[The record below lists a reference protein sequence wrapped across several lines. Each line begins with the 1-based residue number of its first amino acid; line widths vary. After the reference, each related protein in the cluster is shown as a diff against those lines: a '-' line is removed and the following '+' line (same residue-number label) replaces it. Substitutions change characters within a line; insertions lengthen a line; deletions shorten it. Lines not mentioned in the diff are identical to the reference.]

1 MMLTQIKLLQEQ
13 DAEHDDDDDEEEALW
28 HRNQSTNEDDTI
40 PLGNSAQELQ
50 RLPETMA
57 VYCTNMINNATFGV
71 QLQIQLEFKEL
82 CHQSGAFHPGIH
94 LSNKLHSI
102 TFSKDTDLKSSSAKL
117 NTY

>member
-1 MMLTQIKLLQEQ
+1 MMLTKIKLLQEQ
-13 DAEHDDDDDEEEALW
+13 KDAEHDDDDDEEEEVEEALW

-57 VYCTNMINNATFGV
+57 VYCINMIKNATFEV
-71 QLQIQLEFKEL
+71 QLRIQWEFKEL

-94 LSNKLHSI
+94 LPNKLHSI
-102 TFSKDTDLKSSSAKL
+102 TFSKDTDLKL
-117 NTY
+117 N